1 MKSSV
6 RFMTTRGGI
15 RIAYCTAG
23 AGQALVVVPSWI
35 SHLELDQD
43 ELVGPAFFE
52 LLGRGRLLVR
62 YDKRGMGLSQRD
74 LKDYSLE
81 AQVADLASLI
91 QHLGLEDIALF
102 GSSQGGVIALAYA
115 AKHPEVVS
123 DLILYGTYHSIP
135 WAVREKMSAVLP
147 LIEADWTGL
156 GTAPMIEMFVP
167 GATTETREFFA
178 RYQKEAANGADAA
191 AIMGALANYEVTS
204 LLPEITVPTLIIHRR
219 DDTAVDVVQSREIA
233 AAIPN
238 ARLVVVEGKVHLPYW
253 GETGPLLDPIR
264 DFLGEDRILLHEQS
278 TFRTIL
284 FSDLVGHTEM
294 MSRLGDERGREVLR
308 EHERITREV
317 LNEHSGTEVKTM
329 GDGFMASFGSVMTA
343 VECAIALQRAFAGRE
358 GEPLSVRVGINA
370 GEPIEEDGDF
380 FGATVILASRIA
392 AKADGGEILVSDNVR
407 SLSAGKGFSFAD
419 RGDFVAKGFEDPVRV
434 YEVRW
439 RE

>member
-1 MKSSV
+1 M
-6 RFMTTRGGI
+6 
-15 RIAYCTAG
+15 
-23 AGQALVVVPSWI
+23 
-35 SHLELDQD
+35 
-43 ELVGPAFFE
+43 
-52 LLGRGRLLVR
+52 LVR

-81 AQVADLASLI
+81 AQMADLASLI

-123 DLILYGTYHSIP
+123 HLILYGTYHSIP

-191 AIMGALANYEVTS
+191 AIMGALASYEVTS

-253 GETGPLLDPIR
+253 GETGPLLDTIR
-264 DFLGEDRILLHEQS
+264 DFLGEDRILLHERS

-308 EHERITREV
+308 EHERITREA
-317 LNEHSGTEVKTM
+317 LAKHGGDEVKTM
-329 GDGFMASFGSVMTA
+329 GDGFMASFNSVTRA
-343 VECAIALQRAFAGRE
+343 VECAIALQRAFAERE
-358 GEPLSVRVGINA
+358 SDEPLSVRVGINA
-370 GEPIEEDGDF
+370 GEPIEEDGDL

-392 AKADGGEILVSDNVR
+392 AQAEGAEILVADTVR
-407 SLSAGKGFSFAD
+407 GLCSGKGFLFAD
-419 RGDFVAKGFEDPVRV
+419 RGEFVAKGFEDPVRV

-439 RE
+439 SEEVDSG

>member
-1 MKSSV
+1 
-6 RFMTTRGGI
+6 
-15 RIAYCTAG
+15 
-23 AGQALVVVPSWI
+23 
-35 SHLELDQD
+35 
-43 ELVGPAFFE
+43 
-52 LLGRGRLLVR
+52 
-62 YDKRGMGLSQRD
+62 MGLSQRD

-91 QHLGLEDIALF
+91 EHLGLEDFALF

-123 DLILYGTYHSIP
+123 HLILYGTYHSIP
-135 WAVREKMSAVLP
+135 WEVREKMSAVLP

-191 AIMGALANYEVTS
+191 AIMGALASYEVTS

-253 GETGPLLDPIR
+253 GETGPLLDTIR
-264 DFLGEDRILLHEQS
+264 DFLGEDRILLHERS

-284 FSDLVGHTEM
+284 FTDVEGSTSLTD
-294 MSRLGDERGREVLR
+294 RLGDAKARELLR
-308 EHERITREV
+308 EHERITREA
-317 LNEHSGTEVKTM
+317 LRAHGGSEVKTM
-329 GDGFMASFGSVMTA
+329 GDGFMASFSSVTKA
-343 VECAIALQRAFAGRE
+343 VECAIALQRAFAKRE
-358 GEPLSVRVGINA
+358 SDEPLSVRVGLNA
-370 GEPIEEDGDF
+370 GEPIEEDGDL

-392 AKADGGEILVSDNVR
+392 AKAEGGEILVADTIRGLCS
-407 SLSAGKGFSFAD
+407 GKGFLFAD
-419 RGDFVAKGFEDPVRV
+419 RGEFVAKGFEEPVRL

-439 RE
+439 SESG